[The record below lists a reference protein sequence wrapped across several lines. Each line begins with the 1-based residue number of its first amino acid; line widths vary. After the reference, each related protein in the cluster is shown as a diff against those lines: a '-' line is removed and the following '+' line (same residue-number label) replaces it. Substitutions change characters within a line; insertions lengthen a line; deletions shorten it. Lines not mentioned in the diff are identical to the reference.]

1 MGFISTL
8 EGLRPIR
15 SNLIVEEHSTFW
27 CSSCFKKIFK
37 DWIGYVKKAREC
49 SLCGLWQLGE
59 KPVSIF
65 SGVLWTSRDLKWHS
79 GSIVGKSI
87 LIFTVSRRIYCA
99 WNRLPS
105 ESNGNPPPHYFRA
118 SKLHRRLSLHFN
130 LISMQWSIWWIFIQ
144 TLTSFFIVQIM
155 DYLFKQSNIL
165 ANLSLM

>member
-15 SNLIVEEHSTFW
+15 SNLIVEEQSTFW

-105 ESNGNPPPHYFRA
+105 ESNGNPP
-118 SKLHRRLSLHFN
+118 
-130 LISMQWSIWWIFIQ
+130 LIISEPPNYIGDYPCI
-144 TLTSFFIVQIM
+144 LTS
-155 DYLFKQSNIL
+155 YLCNGVFDE
-165 ANLSLM
+165 SLFRHWLLFS